1 MNCVRTKKLLEKK
14 EISFIEKNII
24 EDQKGRM
31 ELKEW
36 SEEVIT
42 PVLVNLETKE
52 LLKCD
57 QIQLNF

>member
-1 MNCVRTKKLLEKK
+1 
-14 EISFIEKNII
+14 
-24 EDQKGRM
+24 M